1 MVCEKCELK
10 LKHVATPDPWKMAGR
25 SSATDKSS
33 GTSGGRKINENKA
46 LTSSRVNPMKGM
58 RKCRICQSK
67 IHLEGAYYCQSCAY
81 KKGICG
87 MCGKKIISTKSYR
100 QSAT

>member
-1 MVCEKCELK
+1 MFSIVS
-10 LKHVATPDPWKMAGR
+10 GR
-25 SSATDKSS
+25 STATDKES

-46 LTSSRVNPMKGM
+46 LTASRIDPMKGM

-67 IHLEGAYYCQSCAY
+67 IHQEKAYYCTGCAY
-81 KKGICG
+81 KKGICA
-87 MCGKKIISTKSYR
+87 MCGKKILSTKSYR

>member
-1 MVCEKCELK
+1 MVCEKCEAK
-10 LKHVATPDPWKMAGR
+10 LKHVVTADPWKHQGR
-25 SSATDKSS
+25 SSDKA
-33 GTSGGRKINENKA
+33 GTSAGRKVNENKI
-46 LTSSRVNPMKGM
+46 LTARFDPTKGL

-67 IHLEGAYYCQSCAY
+67 IHQDGAYYCQSCAY

-87 MCGKKIISTKSYR
+87 MCGKKILNTKSYR

>member
-1 MVCEKCELK
+1 MTL
-10 LKHVATPDPWKMAGR
+10 LLGR
-25 SSATDKSS
+25 SAATDKSS
-33 GTSGGRKINENKA
+33 GKSSGRKINENKA
-46 LTSSRVNPMKGM
+46 LTSSRMDPLKGM

-67 IHLEGAYYCQSCAY
+67 IHVEGAYYCQGCAY
-81 KKGICG
+81 KKGICA